1 LRVAQIIETL
11 TMGGAENL
19 AVNIANHL
27 AVQGHESHLIIITG
41 PDVLSAKV
49 HPSVHLHYL
58 EFERASLNNPFRFAV
73 SLWKGNRLVS
83 KVVTSQGISVVQTH
97 LPGSNYWGLLLEM
110 GHKCAALAT
119 IHNNEEFRYGE
130 SDNGL
135 FAYLRK
141 KAYQQILRRCHGMI
155 AVSDEVRSSL
165 VRELDASPEEAARIS
180 VVTNAVA
187 VPEPLS
193 GDRRTSLRAEF
204 GIPEGIP
211 FILAA
216 GRFGEQKNFGDLVT
230 AAEKLKDRGLDFRLV
245 IAGEGEERLRLAG
258 LVEERGLAALV
269 SLPGNLTNLGLVM
282 QAADIFVMSSLWEG
296 LPLVLLEALA
306 AGLPVAAYSIPGID
320 ELLGGPDAGVTVSV
334 GDVTALSGKLAEL
347 CGDEALRRNRGRSGR
362 AMIEQEYSFTRLMGR
377 LEELY
382 AAAAGETADIREKDG
397 IQT

>member
-1 LRVAQIIETL
+1 MRVAQIIETL

-27 AVQGHESHLIIITG
+27 ALQGHDSHLIIITG

-49 HPSVHLHYL
+49 HPSVNLHYL
-58 EFERASLNNPFRFAV
+58 EFERASLNNPFAFAV

-83 KVVTSQGISVVQTH
+83 DVVSRNEISVVQTH

-135 FAYLRK
+135 FAFLRR

-187 VPEPLS
+187 VPEPMT
-193 GDRRTSLRAEF
+193 DEQEAALRGELD
-204 GIPEGIP
+204 IPEGIP
-211 FILAA
+211 LILAA
-216 GRFGEQKNFGDLVT
+216 GRFGEQKNFRDLVL
-230 AAEKLKDRGLDFRLV
+230 AAENLKNQGSDFRLL
-245 IAGEGEERLRLAG
+245 IAGDGEERPALG
-258 LVEERGLAALV
+258 SLVEEKGLSGLV
-269 SLPGNLTNLGLVM
+269 SLPGNLTNLGSVM

-320 ELLGGPDAGVTVSV
+320 ELLGGPDAGVTVPV
-334 GDVTALSGKLAEL
+334 NDVPALSRKLAEL

-362 AMIEQEYSFTRLMGR
+362 SLIEKEYSFTRLMGQ
-377 LEELY
+377 LEALY
-382 AAAAGETADIREKDG
+382 AAASGENTDGREQDG
-397 IQT
+397 IST